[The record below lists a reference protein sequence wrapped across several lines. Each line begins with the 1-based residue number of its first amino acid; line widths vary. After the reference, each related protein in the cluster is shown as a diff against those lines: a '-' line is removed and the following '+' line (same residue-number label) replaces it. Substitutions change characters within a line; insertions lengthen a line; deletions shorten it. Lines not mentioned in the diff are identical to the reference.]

1 MIVANQPT
9 RGIDVGTTEI
19 IHKKL
24 IEKTRTGKV
33 GALLI
38 SSDLNE
44 VLEVSDRLLVMYKG
58 KFVAHFK
65 KMSDINENTLGQYM
79 LGLKTMSQD
88 EMGFVD

>member
-1 MIVANQPT
+1 M
-9 RGIDVGTTEI
+9 
-19 IHKKL
+19 
-24 IEKTRTGKV
+24 
-33 GALLI
+33 LI

-65 KMSDINENTLGQYM
+65 KMSDIDENMLGQYM